1 MCIVIVKVFEGSA
14 RTRCRDVAGHNVTTR
29 IDTVYSMC
37 SWMGAVPVLSSMHW
51 YHHTDRPTSR
61 QQLSIAPNDNFIILS
76 YIEASIFGSISSI
89 SNPRLSAE
97 MIDCVT
103 PSYNTATA
111 RRLAGTHEEWFYLLM
126 NKSLCKGRKYGQWC
140 RPRLICG
147 FRGTVTKKDV
157 LSRARR

>member
-1 MCIVIVKVFEGSA
+1 MAVKRPSNSKFYTWCRKFLDAAQPGVRTSGCRKYYEIIVSS
-14 RTRCRDVAGHNVTTR
+14 RTGLTQILWNYHSRDN
-29 IDTVYSMC
+29 
-37 SWMGAVPVLSSMHW
+37 
-51 YHHTDRPTSR
+51 
-61 QQLSIAPNDNFIILS
+61 NFIILS
-76 YIEASIFGSISSI
+76 YVEASIFGSISSI

-126 NKSLCKGRKYGQWC
+126 NKSLWKGRKYGQWC

-147 FRGTVTKKDV
+147 FRGTLSQKGV